1 MHMLAIFACKH
12 WHMCVYSCY
21 LSLPPPLFLPI
32 INKHIL
38 KRKLP
43 TILLSGILY
52 FIIQIK
58 EKSKNKKTLP
68 TVLLNPTVPED
79 KMKNYWFKKGYIQAG
94 DPVH

>member
-1 MHMLAIFACKH
+1 MHPLAIFACKH
-12 WHMCVYSCY
+12 RHMCVYSCY

-32 INKHIL
+32 IIKHML

-58 EKSKNKKTLP
+58 EQKQKSL
-68 TVLLNPTVPED
+68 
-79 KMKNYWFKKGYIQAG
+79 A
-94 DPVH
+94 HCAA